1 MTIAALAQPPD
12 APTIDFTIGAEAGNA
27 IVVSGQIKKYDRPAD
42 QRHLIHCWLSSDAN
56 GDTLASDPG
65 TLVAGTNGTIL
76 VEITSNLVFLMVT
89 EANGSFDVSIGHTG
103 TSGFYL
109 NVAVPGGRVVTAPI
123 AQFA

>member
-1 MTIAALAQPPD
+1 MPLAALAQPPD
-12 APTIDFTIGAEAGNA
+12 APTVDFTVGAEAGNA
-27 IVVSGQIKKYDRPAD
+27 IVVSGQIKKYAVNAD
-42 QRHLIHCWLSSDAN
+42 QRMLITCWLSSDAN
-56 GDTLASDPG
+56 GDTLATDPG

-89 EANGSFDVSIGHTG
+89 EANGSFDVNIGHVS

-109 NVAVPGGRVVTAPI
+109 NVALPGGRVVTAPI